1 MHGANVL
8 VAEEAVELDDELVL
22 LLREVAAL
30 EVGPEVVDP
39 PEAAALAAAEQA
51 GGLGQRAPAT
61 LAVRLDVRDESVVLF
76 LGPRALVGVRLLAA
90 RRPPHGGRRTRTK
103 PAMLLAAFPRILLPP
118 LSSAPLPRC
127 GGLAAVEVAAAAAA
141 VLRAKGG
148 WRGAWIL

>member
-1 MHGANVL
+1 MDAWRDLNVL

-51 GGLGQRAPAT
+51 GGLGQRSPAP
-61 LAVRLDVRDESVVLF
+61 LAVRLDVRDEPVVLL

-90 RRPPHGGRRTRTK
+90 RRPPHGG
-103 PAMLLAAFPRILLPP
+103 
-118 LSSAPLPRC
+118 
-127 GGLAAVEVAAAAAA
+127 
-141 VLRAKGG
+141 
-148 WRGAWIL
+148 